1 MQLTV
6 TAIFVDDVETSKE
19 FYLSLLGQKIAM
31 ESEGAY
37 VSFEGGIAL
46 WQRELATKTIFG
58 GGKNT
63 DGHNFELCFESE
75 TLEEDFK
82 KAVDFGA
89 GIISKIEFQPW
100 GQMAFRMFDPDGHV
114 IEVAEPLSHTIQ
126 RFSDGGYSA
135 EQIHTMTQIPLE
147 MVNDVISAMASGA
160 EV

>member
-6 TAIFVDDVETSKE
+6 TAIFVEDVNTSKE
-19 FYLSLLGQKIAM
+19 FYVSLLGQKVAM
-31 ESEGAY
+31 ESVGAY

-46 WQRELATKTIFG
+46 WQKELATKTIFG
-58 GGKNT
+58 GGGKSK

-89 GIISKIEFQPW
+89 SIISKIEFQPW

-147 MVNDVISAMASGA
+147 MINDVINSNSLGA
-160 EV
+160 